1 MTALGVYLSKK
12 SVNRSDVARKTGISK
27 TRLSELANNS
37 KTQLRVDELYI
48 IAKAIAATENSQSF
62 VVNIF
67 KKTPL
72 YPRLSNQSQSV

>member
-1 MTALGVYLSKK
+1 MDSILLGGSDKDTVPLEKRCAKTKLTEEIKAKK
-12 SVNRSDVARKTGISK
+12 
-27 TRLSELANNS
+27 
-37 KTQLRVDELYI
+37 
-48 IAKAIAATENSQSF
+48 IAPRENSQSF